1 MSTEITNESRLMRI
15 QETIFN
21 NDSLRDTIPD
31 GEYRQILD
39 DLMKVYNNIKNAP
52 REIAPSRNVYPI
64 IRPSQIVPVEVPEW
78 LRNIRVGDNIA
89 IYTPRYGYVIGIA
102 TIVNPWRLNISW
114 GLGTDCWVMLS
125 CPIQLN
131 WLKRIVNFGQGIGSD
146 RAYVEGLEQTI
157 TYANNTEFTLREWRI
172 SKINQRLSYLNCK
185 ELKSI
190 IRTLKSKY
198 GWSVYIKKPNT
209 EYNETLNLRLTV
221 NKDELIK
228 QIKYWIKYGVSIVLG
243 YIGHHDLRLIWDI
256 APGR

>member
-1 MSTEITNESRLMRI
+1 
-15 QETIFN
+15 ETIFN

-89 IYTPRYGYVIGIA
+89 INTARYGYVIGIA

-114 GLGTDCWVMLS
+114 GLGTDCWVMLC
-125 CPIQLN
+125 CPRQLN
-131 WLKRIVNFGQGIGSD
+131 WLKRIVNFGQEIGSD

-157 TYANNTEFTLREWRI
+157 TYANNTEFTLRDWRF

-185 ELKSI
+185 EL
-190 IRTLKSKY
+190 
-198 GWSVYIKKPNT
+198 
-209 EYNETLNLRLTV
+209 
-221 NKDELIK
+221 
-228 QIKYWIKYGVSIVLG
+228 
-243 YIGHHDLRLIWDI
+243 
-256 APGR
+256 

>member
-1 MSTEITNESRLMRI
+1 INT
-15 QETIFN
+15 
-21 NDSLRDTIPD
+21 
-31 GEYRQILD
+31 
-39 DLMKVYNNIKNAP
+39 A
-52 REIAPSRNVYPI
+52 
-64 IRPSQIVPVEVPEW
+64 
-78 LRNIRVGDNIA
+78 
-89 IYTPRYGYVIGIA
+89 RYGYVIGIA

-114 GLGTDCWVMLS
+114 GLGTDCWVMLC
-125 CPIQLN
+125 CPRQLS
-131 WLKRIVNFGQGIGSD
+131 WLKRIVNFGQENGSD

-157 TYANNTEFTLREWRI
+157 TYANNTEFTLRDWRF

-198 GWSVYIKKPNT
+198 GWSVNIKKPNT

-228 QIKYWIKYGVSIVLG
+228 QIRYWVKYGVSLDC
-243 YIGHHDLRLIWDI
+243 YIGDQDLRLIWDI

>member
-89 IYTPRYGYVIGIA
+89 INTARY
-102 TIVNPWRLNISW
+102 
-114 GLGTDCWVMLS
+114 
-125 CPIQLN
+125 
-131 WLKRIVNFGQGIGSD
+131 
-146 RAYVEGLEQTI
+146 
-157 TYANNTEFTLREWRI
+157 
-172 SKINQRLSYLNCK
+172 
-185 ELKSI
+185 
-190 IRTLKSKY
+190 
-198 GWSVYIKKPNT
+198 
-209 EYNETLNLRLTV
+209 
-221 NKDELIK
+221 
-228 QIKYWIKYGVSIVLG
+228 
-243 YIGHHDLRLIWDI
+243 
-256 APGR
+256 